1 MSNIIDSFSKFMYN
15 LLTNIAFNIN
25 IINSIRLSYNLWR
38 LIMNIIEGGVTAP
51 KGFTAAGVA
60 CGIKKNNKKDLA
72 IVCSED
78 TAVASGVFTTNTVK
92 GHSLQVSMEHIKNG
106 FARAIVINSGNA
118 NACVG
123 ESGYSDAK
131 DMTNLTAELLHC
143 EPEDILVNSTGVIG
157 SKLNMPNIRSGIR
170 SAVNALSVDGSSDA
184 EEAIMTT
191 DLLPKEIAVEIEI
204 QGEKVRIGG
213 ISKGSGMI
221 HPNMATMIGI
231 ITTDANISR
240 SLLDKALKHCVKST
254 FNRVSVDG
262 DTSVC
267 DSVFVLA
274 NGFADNDA
282 IVKDDYEYSVF
293 VNALMYVCTYLA
305 KLVAKDGEGAT
316 KLIEVIVDG
325 ALDEAD
331 AYKVVCAVA
340 KSPLVKTAI
349 FGEDANWGRIIT
361 AVGYSGASFDPNLTD
376 IHIGDLLVCRNGCA
390 VNFDENTA
398 KELLK
403 KKEIVIR
410 INLKKGN
417 ASDRIW
423 TCDLSYDYVKI
434 NGSYRS

>member
-1 MSNIIDSFSKFMYN
+1 MNIID
-15 LLTNIAFNIN
+15 
-25 IINSIRLSYNLWR
+25 
-38 LIMNIIEGGVTAP
+38 GGVTAP
-51 KGFTAAGVA
+51 KGFKAAGVA
-60 CGIKKNNKKDLA
+60 CGIKKNNRKDLA

-78 TAVASGVFTTNTVK
+78 TAVASGVFTTNVVK

-123 ESGYSDAK
+123 ETGYKDAK
-131 DMTNLTAELLHC
+131 EMTELTAELLQC
-143 EPEDILVNSTGVIG
+143 DAQDILVNSTGVIG
-157 SKLNMPNIRSGIR
+157 TKLNMPSVRSGIR
-170 SAVNALSVDGSSDA
+170 SAVNALSSQGGSDA

-191 DLLPKEIAVEIEI
+191 DLMPKEIAVDIEL
-204 QGEKVRIGG
+204 QGETVRIGG
-213 ISKGSGMI
+213 IAKGSGMI

-240 SLLDKALKHCVKST
+240 SLLDKALKQCVKKT

-282 IVKDDYEYSVF
+282 IVKEDYEYSKF
-293 VNALMYVCTYLA
+293 VDAMMFVCTYLA
-305 KLVAKDGEGAT
+305 RLIAKDGEGAT
-316 KLIEVIVDG
+316 KLVEIQVDG
-325 ALDEAD
+325 AGDESD
-331 AYKVVCAVA
+331 AYKVVSTVA

-349 FGEDANWGRIIT
+349 FGEDANWGRIFT

-376 IHIGDLLVCRNGCA
+376 IYVGDILVCRNGTA
-390 VNFDENTA
+390 ANFDEAAA
-398 KELLK
+398 KEILK
-403 KKEIVIR
+403 KKEIVIK

-417 ASDRIW
+417 VSDRIW
-423 TCDLSYDYVKI
+423 TCDFSYDYVKI